1 MKAVRLHAFGDASVL
16 RYEECPAPL
25 IGPNDVLL
33 EMKAAA
39 LNHLD
44 VWVRSGAR
52 ERNIPL
58 PHIPGSD
65 GAGVIA
71 QAGAAVGHLKAGD
84 RVLISPGISCR
95 HCAQCLSGHDN
106 LCRDYRV
113 LGVREE
119 GTYAEFVA
127 LPAVNVLPIP
137 DGMEFT
143 EAAAVPLVFL
153 TAWHMLVTLAK
164 IRPGETVLVHGAGS
178 GVGSAAIQIA
188 RLFHARVITTAGSDE
203 KLRRAAS
210 LGADELINYATHD
223 FTEEVKRLTGKRG
236 VDVVFEHVGGK
247 VFEQS
252 ITVLAKGG
260 RLVTCGATTEYAAN
274 VDIRYV
280 YSRHQSI
287 FGSWMGAKSELIDVM
302 EFFRGGKDGRAFQP
316 VIDGVFPLAD
326 AAAAHRR
333 MEERKHFGKIVLS
346 I

>member
-1 MKAVRLHAFGDASVL
+1 MKAVRIHAFGDASVL
-16 RYEECPAPL
+16 RYEECAAPA
-25 IGPNDVLL
+25 IGPNDVLVT
-33 EMKAAA
+33 MKAAA

-44 VWVRSGAR
+44 VWVRSGQR
-52 ERNIPL
+52 ERDIPL

-71 QAGAAVGHLKAGD
+71 AAGSEVRHLKAGD
-84 RVLISPGISCR
+84 RVLISPGLSCR
-95 HCAQCLSGHDN
+95 HCAHCLSGRDN
-106 LCRDYRV
+106 LCREYRV

-119 GTYAEFVA
+119 GTYAEQVA

-137 DGMEFT
+137 DGLDFHG
-143 EAAAVPLVFL
+143 AAAVPLVFL

-188 RLFHARVITTAGSDE
+188 RLFHARVITTAGTDA
-203 KLRRAAS
+203 KLARAKE
-210 LGADELINYATHD
+210 LGADELINYATNS

-236 VDVVFEHVGGK
+236 VDIVFEHVGGK
-247 VFEQS
+247 VLEQS

-260 RLVTCGATTEYAAN
+260 RLVTCGATTEFSATI
-274 VDIRYV
+274 DIRYV

-287 FGSWMGAKSELIDVM
+287 FGSWMGSKDELLTVM
-302 EFFRGGKDGRAFQP
+302 EFFRGPDPKFRP
-316 VIDGVFPLAD
+316 VIDKVFPLAE

-333 MEERKHFGKIVLS
+333 MEERQHFGKIVLS
-346 I
+346 M